1 MHIPDGYLSPKT
13 CGILYLAMSPVWY
26 LSARKLQKTLQ
37 AKEIPMLA
45 LSATF
50 TFVIMMFNIPIP
62 GGATGHMVGDVVVA
76 CMLGPWAAVVA
87 VSIALTIQALLFG
100 DGGVTTLGANSFN
113 MAFLM
118 PFAGYY
124 VYHIIAAGNPGQK
137 RKWIAFFI
145 AGYAAMNIAA
155 LAAAV
160 ELGIQPLIASSPD
173 GRPLYAPYPLSITI
187 PAMAASHLLFFG
199 LIEGIGA
206 AMIVSY
212 ILKTNEAVLYRPAA
226 NPLRPLWIGLGILIL
241 ITPLGLLAQG
251 AAWGEWASNE
261 LNTLLGFIPEGL
273 KGLEGFWTSLM
284 PGYNIPGFD
293 SQVKSAL
300 GYVIS
305 AALGST
311 VIVLTIYIAGR
322 IWKKE

>member
-13 CGILYLAMSPVWY
+13 CGILYLAMAPVWY
-26 LSARKLQKTLQ
+26 LAARKLQKTLQ

-45 LSATF
+45 LSAAF

-62 GGATGHMVGDVVVA
+62 GGATGHMVGGVVVA
-76 CMLGPWAAVVA
+76 CMLGPWAAAAA
-87 VSIALTIQALLFG
+87 VSIALAIQALLFG

-124 VYHIIAAGNPGQK
+124 VYHIIAAGNPGQR
-137 RKWIAFFI
+137 RKWIALFI
-145 AGYAAMNIAA
+145 AGYIAMNMAA
-155 LAAAV
+155 LAVAV

-187 PAMAASHLLFFG
+187 PAMAASHLLLFG
-199 LIEGIGA
+199 LVEGIGT

-212 ILKTNEAVLYRPAA
+212 ILKTNEAVLYKPAA
-226 NPLRPLWIGLGILIL
+226 NPLKPLWIGLGILIIL
-241 ITPLGLLAQG
+241 TPLGLLASG
-251 AAWGEWASNE
+251 TAWGEWTSEE
-261 LNTLLGFIPEGL
+261 LKALLGFIPEGL
-273 KGLEGFWTSLM
+273 RGVEGFRTSLM
-284 PGYNIPGFD
+284 PDYNIPGFN
-293 SQVKSAL
+293 SPVKSAL

-305 AALGST
+305 ATLGSAL
-311 VIVLTIYIAGR
+311 IVLTIYIAGR